1 MSELAPLAA
10 LADRLGFALLGVAP
24 VEPKGHGW
32 FAPHVERLNAWL
44 ASGRHAD
51 MEWIAERLE
60 DRVVP
65 ERLLP
70 NVQSALVFW
79 LDHRTPALARP
90 PGPRGRVAAYAWGRD
105 YHNIARKNL
114 RKLRI
119 WLNGRY
125 PGIRVYL
132 SVDTG
137 AVLERA
143 FGERAGVGWIGK
155 STMLISQQRGTFG
168 SLAVMFTDRAFEA
181 APAAHPGRCGTC
193 TACIDQ
199 CPTQALGPEGLDA
212 RRCISFWTIEHRGVV
227 PAEVRPWLG
236 EWVFGCDICQDVCPW
251 NRDVPRARAEVWQP
265 AVDRAWP
272 DLTEWIVTPS
282 EVLDA
287 RLEGSPL
294 RRARGDGLRRNALI
308 AVGNLRMQAA
318 RGAVLLAL
326 GDPDPMLRATA
337 VWAARCL
344 GVEGMAA
351 WAACDPDA
359 QVRAEAFT
367 PLPPWPVSGTT
378 QPATEE
384 AS

>member
-1 MSELAPLAA
+1 
-10 LADRLGFALLGVAP
+10 
-24 VEPKGHGW
+24 
-32 FAPHVERLNAWL
+32 
-44 ASGRHAD
+44 
-51 MEWIAERLE
+51 
-60 DRVVP
+60 
-65 ERLLP
+65 
-70 NVQSALVFW
+70 VQSALVFW

-90 PGPRGRVAAYAWGRD
+90 PGPHARVAAYAWGRD
-105 YHNIARKNL
+105 YHNIVRKCL
-114 RKLRI
+114 RKVLRRLI
-119 WLNGRY
+119 AID
-125 PGIRVYL
+125 PTIRTYM
-132 SVDTG
+132 SIDTG

-143 FGERAGVGWIGK
+143 FGARGGVGWIGK
-155 STMLISQQRGTFG
+155 SGMLIHPRRGTFG
-168 SLAVMFTDRAFEA
+168 SLAVMFLDRTLEA
-181 APAAHPGRCGTC
+181 PPAAHPDRCGTC
-193 TACIDQ
+193 DACITAC
-199 CPTQALGPEGLDA
+199 PTGAIVADGRVDA
-212 RRCISFWTIEHRGVV
+212 RRCISYWTIEHRGLIPVEMRR
-227 PAEVRPWLG
+227 ALG
-236 EWVFGCDICQDVCPW
+236 DWFFGCDICQDVCPW